1 MGAHTFLCDT
11 MKYNIIHRP
20 SFSLVEV
27 ELDAGERIKAEPG
40 AMVSM
45 SDNIQV
51 QTDTGGVFKALG
63 RVVGGERFFMNTF
76 YADGG
81 PGTIELAPPYTGDIE
96 ALEVEGTIYAQS
108 GSYLASALDI
118 EIETKFGG
126 FKTFFARE
134 GLFLLK
140 LTGYGPLFLSSF
152 GGIYKRRVENKKFV
166 IDTGHIVAFTDGLD
180 FNVRRIGGLKSTIF
194 GGEGLVAE
202 FNGNG
207 TVYVQTRSVDSFINW
222 LRPYL
227 PRQSE

>member
-1 MGAHTFLCDT
+1 

-27 ELDAGERIKAEPG
+27 ELEAGESIKAEPG

-45 SDNIQV
+45 SENIQV
-51 QTDTGGVFKALG
+51 ETATGGVFKALG
-63 RVVGGERFFMNTF
+63 RVLGGERLFMNTF

-96 ALEVEGTIYAQS
+96 AFELEGTIYAQS
-108 GSYLASALDI
+108 GSYLASAEDI

-134 GLFLLK
+134 GLFLLR

-152 GGIYKRRVENKKFV
+152 GGIYKRRIKNGKFI

-180 FNVRRIGGLKSTIF
+180 FKVRKISGLKSTIF

-202 FNGNG
+202 FSGDG
-207 TVYVQTRSVDSFINW
+207 TVYIQTRSVDSFINW
-222 LRPYL
+222 LKPYL
-227 PRQSE
+227 PQGSK

>member
-1 MGAHTFLCDT
+1 M
-11 MKYNIIHRP
+11 
-20 SFSLVEV
+20 
-27 ELDAGERIKAEPG
+27 
-40 AMVSM
+40 
-45 SDNIQV
+45 
-51 QTDTGGVFKALG
+51 
-63 RVVGGERFFMNTF
+63 
-76 YADGG
+76 
-81 PGTIELAPPYTGDIE
+81 
-96 ALEVEGTIYAQS
+96 
-108 GSYLASALDI
+108 
-118 EIETKFGG
+118 
-126 FKTFFARE
+126 
-134 GLFLLK
+134 
-140 LTGYGPLFLSSF
+140 TGYGPLFLSSF

>member
-1 MGAHTFLCDT
+1 
-11 MKYNIIHRP
+11 MKYDIIHRP

-51 QTDTGGVFKALG
+51 ETETGGVFKALS
-63 RVVGGERFFMNTF
+63 RVVGGESLFMNTF
-76 YADGG
+76 YADGS

-96 ALEVEGTIYAQS
+96 ALELEGTLYAQS
-108 GSYLASALDI
+108 GAFLASAADI

-134 GLFLLK
+134 GLFLLR

-152 GGIYKRRVENKKFV
+152 GGIYKRKVENGKFI
-166 IDTGHIVAFTDGLD
+166 IDTGHIVAFTEGLD
-180 FNVRRIGGLKSTIF
+180 FNVRKIGGLKSTIF

-207 TVYVQTRSVDSFINW
+207 TVYIQTRSVDSFINW

-227 PRQSE
+227 PKGND